1 MIQALKGVR
10 HVTSGTMKQAVSELL
25 VPVPWGQIRGKVWGP
40 DHGRPVLCLHGWSD
54 NCGSFNTLLPL
65 LPTDFRYVA
74 VDLPGHGFSSHRPP
88 GIMYNFPS
96 YVMDVRRVVEALK
109 WSKFSIIGHSMGDAV
124 FPEMVDAV
132 VLLDSFG
139 FLPTDLK
146 KIPVIIRQGFD
157 EMIEFEKQPK
167 EKTTRVYTYEK
178 AVERS
183 LMFTLN
189 PFILTEQSAKVL
201 LERGLVQVEGGFVF
215 SRDFRLNLKNV
226 VRNTVEQCLDM
237 QSKIQA
243 PVLVL
248 LAEGGFEQ
256 KFLEPEQKKCF
267 TSSSLFQHTVV
278 SVPGD
283 HHVHL
288 NNPEVVA
295 PLVSD
300 FLQNKA
306 SSHSSRL
313 KDAHTP
319 KMPAGRLSL
328 YFCPSFGNWFLLLF

>member
-1 MIQALKGVR
+1 MIHALKGVR
-10 HVTSGTMKQAVSELL
+10 HVTSGTMKQAVSELS
-25 VPVPWGQIRGKVWGP
+25 VPVPWGEIRGKIWGP

-74 VDLPGHGFSSHRPP
+74 VDLPGHGFSSHLPP

-96 YVMDVRRVVEALK
+96 YVMDVRRVVDALK
-109 WSKFSIIGHSMGDAV
+109 WNKFSIIGHSMGGNVAGVFSAV

-132 VLLDSFG
+132 VMLDSSG
-139 FLPTDLK
+139 FLPRDSK
-146 KIPVIIRQGFD
+146 EIPIISRQGFD
-157 EMIEFEKQPK
+157 GMIEFEKQLK

-178 AVERS
+178 AVER
-183 LMFTLN
+183 LLAGN
-189 PFILTEQSAKVL
+189 DGLTEQSAKIL
-201 LERGLVQVEGGFVF
+201 LERGLVQVQGGFVF

-226 VRNTVEQCLDM
+226 VRNTMEQCLDM
-237 QSKIQA
+237 QSQIQA

-248 LAEGGFEQ
+248 VAEGGFEQ
-256 KFLEPEQKKCF
+256 RFLELEQKKF
-267 TSSSLFQHTVV
+267 FSIILQAYRNRNHTVL

-306 SSHSSRL
+306 RL

-319 KMPAGRLSL
+319 KL
-328 YFCPSFGNWFLLLF
+328 

>member
-1 MIQALKGVR
+1 MIHALKGVR

-109 WSKFSIIGHSMGDAV
+109 WSKFSIIAHSMGGNIAGVFSAV

-146 KIPVIIRQGFD
+146 KIPAIIRQGFN

-178 AVERS
+178 AVERLLAGNDS
-183 LMFTLN
+183 
-189 PFILTEQSAKVL
+189 LTEQSAKVL

-237 QSKIQA
+237 QSRIQA

-267 TSSSLFQHTVV
+267 TVILQAYRNRNHTVV

-319 KMPAGRLSL
+319 KL
-328 YFCPSFGNWFLLLF
+328 

>member
-1 MIQALKGVR
+1 MIHALKGVR

-109 WSKFSIIGHSMGDAV
+109 WSKFSIIGHSMGGNIAGVFSAV

-178 AVERS
+178 AVERLLAGNDS
-183 LMFTLN
+183 
-189 PFILTEQSAKVL
+189 LTEQSAKVL
-201 LERGLVQVEGGFVF
+201 LERGLVPVEGGFVF

-267 TSSSLFQHTVV
+267 TVILQAYRNRNHTVV

-319 KMPAGRLSL
+319 KL
-328 YFCPSFGNWFLLLF
+328 